1 MSRLGFWWSEVLRR
15 RVLRVA
21 AWYLAGAWVL
31 AQVADLLFDAFD
43 LSGYT
48 RFVIAAL
55 VAGLPVALALAW
67 VFDITPRGIVRTLDR
82 ETGPVTADWD
92 VAGPANAPANS
103 IAVLP
108 FTNLSRNPD
117 DEYFSDGLAEEIRNQ
132 LARVSGLRVAARTSS
147 FAFKGRHEDA
157 RTIGRRLNVA
167 SLLEGGVRR
176 HEERVRIDVQLVC
189 ATDGYQVWSQT
200 FERRLGD
207 VFQLQ
212 SEISAA
218 VLEAVGRRYGGPL
231 GTPALLEAPANF
243 EAYNAYLLGRHHF
256 HKRAE
261 ASLQRAAALF
271 ARAVE
276 LDPAYALAYTG
287 IADTALLMSVRHY
300 GNLAVAEAIARARPA
315 AERAIE
321 LAPSL
326 AEAHAS
332 LGLVL
337 LTEGDAAAAAT
348 SLERAIELNAGY
360 SMAHVWLGLALLE
373 QGRFREATE
382 RTLHVYRLDPLAPI
396 VVTNAGFDALR
407 FGRDDEARSRFQAAI
422 DLDPQFPVP
431 LSGMARLDAT
441 RGRVHEA
448 LRWVDRAI
456 EVAPS
461 RGFYRARRALLLQQ
475 LGRTGDADA
484 ALEEARALVPANRF
498 DVELEI
504 ALRMARGDRGA
515 LERIAAGTAGP
526 AFGAAQ
532 RAYVCAALGRI
543 NDAQAWYAQA
553 TLSPCG
559 EIDDVLNDE
568 WVWRLPH
575 AITCAHLCAA
585 GGEDSRCHEQLRGF
599 VERAERYF
607 GDGIVSGDVR
617 YWTATACLMLGLT
630 DEGIAHF
637 ETAVSGGWR
646 HGWWARL
653 DWNLRP
659 WLAEPRVA
667 AAIARAEALDEAPP
681 ASAGEHHIISSVG

>member
-67 VFDITPRGIVRTLDR
+67 VFDITPRGIVRTLDLESGPGTDR
-82 ETGPVTADWD
+82 EL
-92 VAGPANAPANS
+92 AGPANAPANS
-103 IAVLP
+103 VAVLP

-132 LARVSGLRVAARTSS
+132 LARVPGLRVAARTSS

-157 RTIGRRLNVA
+157 RSIGRRLNVA
-167 SLLEGGVRR
+167 TLLEGGVRR

-189 ATDGYQVWSQT
+189 ATDGFQVWSRT

-212 SEISAA
+212 SEISEA
-218 VLEAVGRRYGGPL
+218 VLEAVGRRYSGPL
-231 GTPALLEAPANF
+231 GSPALLEAPANF

-256 HKRAE
+256 HTRAE
-261 ASLQRAAALF
+261 ASLQKAAALF

-287 IADTALLMSVRHY
+287 IADTSMLMSVRHY
-300 GNLAVAEAIARARPA
+300 GNLPVAEAIARAKPA
-315 AERAIE
+315 AERALE
-321 LAPSL
+321 LAPAL

-332 LGLVL
+332 RGLVL
-337 LTEGDAAAAAT
+337 LTEGDAEAAAT
-348 SLERAIELNAGY
+348 SFERAIELNPGY
-360 SMAHVWLGLALLE
+360 SMAHVWLGLALLA
-373 QGRFREATE
+373 QGRFSEASE
-382 RTLHVYRLDPLAPI
+382 RNLRVYRLDPLAPI
-396 VVTNAGFDALR
+396 VVTNAAFDSLR
-407 FGRDDEARSRFQAAI
+407 FGRDDEARARFQAAI

-431 LSGMARLDAT
+431 LSGMTRLEST
-441 RGRVHEA
+441 RGRVREA

-461 RGFYRARRALLLQQ
+461 RGFYRARRALVLQQ
-475 LGRTGDADA
+475 LGRHDEADA
-484 ALEEARALVPANRF
+484 AVEEARRLVPANRF
-498 DVELEI
+498 DVELVL
-504 ALRMARGDRGA
+504 ALRMARDDRAA
-515 LERIAAGTAGP
+515 LERVASGESGVAYGP
-526 AFGAAQ
+526 AQ
-532 RAYVCAALGRI
+532 RAYACVALGRI
-543 NDAQAWYAQA
+543 DEAQAWYAQA

-559 EIDDVLNDE
+559 EIDDILNDE

-575 AITCAHLCAA
+575 SITCAHLCAA
-585 GGEDSRCHEQLRGF
+585 CGENSRCNEQLRGF

-607 GDGIVSGDVR
+607 AQGIVSGDIR
-617 YWTATACLMLGLT
+617 YWTATACLLLGRV
-630 DEGIAHF
+630 DDGITHL
-637 ETAVSGGWR
+637 ETAVAGGWR

-667 AAIARAEALDEAPP
+667 AAITRADALDGLAPEDSFKP
-681 ASAGEHHIISSVG
+681 HTATSAG